1 MTMTKRMTETECAA
15 LYEACHTPP
24 HVIAHCKAV
33 SRTAWEIGRQMNLHG
48 FQLDLDL
55 IKGAGLAHDVARTSE
70 KHGEVGAE
78 ILEKLGYQDEAA
90 IVRVH
95 MTYDFHDFSQIDE
108 TDLVCLADR
117 LVKEDC
123 YVGLDA
129 RIDYILHKAPQDE
142 TVRRRILEK
151 KEQTRQLIGQIETL
165 IGQTIDSLFAE
176 VKGTEE
182 P

>member
-1 MTMTKRMTETECAA
+1 MTKRITEAECAA
-15 LYEACHTPP
+15 LYEAYHTPP
-24 HVIAHCKAV
+24 HVIAHCRAV
-33 SRTAWEIGRQMNLHG
+33 SHTAWEIGRQMNLHG
-48 FQLDLDL
+48 AHLDLDL

-70 KHGEVGAE
+70 KHGEIGAKM
-78 ILEKLGYQDEAA
+78 LEELGYPDEAA

-95 MTYDFHDFSQIDE
+95 MTYDFHEFSQIDE

-129 RIDYILHKAPQDE
+129 RIDYILHKAPKAEAVQ
-142 TVRRRILEK
+142 RRILEK
-151 KEQTRQLIGQIETL
+151 KEQTRQLIKQIETL

-182 P
+182 S